1 MSTINQLLE
10 SANPWQSLQGD
21 ATRLANKWAKSGLL
35 EGLSGFD
42 KSNMSMLLE
51 NQAKELIVETNTT
64 AGATS
69 GFTTGQ
75 GYQWAGVALP
85 MVRKIFGQVVAK
97 EFVSVQP
104 MQMPTGLIF
113 YLDFQYG
120 TTKTPFTS
128 GDSLYGTPAPGF
140 GNSNFDNL
148 AQGGYYGAGR
158 FGYSRNEFSAS
169 GISASAV
176 TAITTGSNFYL
187 INFDSNYINSCNAGQ
202 IFQVVIQNSGVN
214 TAAINAGIAIGY
226 TTSSVDTFGVQAF
239 YFTSGSIITA
249 NSILA
254 DYTTI
259 TNTATTFYVSGT
271 AAAINNLTASAATSS
286 GGSIYWLK
294 QGSMNPFNVGD
305 YESGNNPLASPNLL
319 SYNDIEF
326 PELNIKLVSDSI
338 TAETRKL
345 KAQWTPEFAQDLNA
359 YQNLDAEAE
368 LTSMLSE
375 QISMEIDLEILG
387 MLITGAAASNTQYW
401 SAQVGNQINSTG
413 TAFTSNT
420 SGVYYNQMS
429 WFQTL
434 GIKLQKVSNLIH
446 QKTLR
451 GGANFMVISPSVA
464 TILES
469 IPGFAADNTDAETMK
484 YAFGVQKIG
493 SINGRYKVYK
503 NPYMK
508 WNTILLGY
516 KGTQFLETG
525 AVYAPYVPLIM
536 TPLIYDPTTFTP
548 RKGVMTRY
556 AKKMLRPDYYGKI
569 EVADLQVV

>member
-10 SANPWQSLQGD
+10 SANPWQSMQNG
-21 ATRLANKWAKSGLL
+21 AARLASKWTKSGLL
-35 EGLSGFD
+35 EGLKGYD
-42 KSNMSMLLE
+42 KSNMSILLE
-51 NQAKELIVETNTT
+51 NQAKELITETNNTG
-64 AGATS
+64 GATS
-69 GFTTGQ
+69 GFQTGQ

-120 TTKTPFTS
+120 TTKAPFTA
-128 GDSLYGTPAPGF
+128 GDSMYGTNSANF
-140 GNSNFDNL
+140 GNSDFDNL
-148 AQGGYYGAGR
+148 AEGGYYGAGR
-158 FGYSRNEFSAS
+158 FGYTRNEFSAS
-169 GISASAV
+169 GITPASA
-176 TAITTGSNFYL
+176 TALTSATFYQ
-187 INFDSNYINSCNAGQ
+187 INFDSRYSASVASPDGTAPVFEVVVPNYALTASGQFSSAAEYYAGVDKNA
-202 IFQVVIQNSGVN
+202 IS
-214 TAAINAGIAIGY
+214 
-226 TTSSVDTFGVQAF
+226 AF
-239 YFTSGSIITA
+239 YLSSATDLVTP
-249 NSILA
+249 
-254 DYTTI
+254 TTI
-259 TNTATTFYVSGT
+259 IAEYTKIDATNTTFYVAANSAISG
-271 AAAINNLTASAATSS
+271 AIAGGLATD
-286 GGSIYWLK
+286 YKVFFLK
-294 QGSMNPFNVGD
+294 QGSINPFNVGD
-305 YESGNNPLASPNLL
+305 YEDGNSLASNNVL
-319 SYNDIEF
+319 STNIDF
-326 PELNIKLVSDSI
+326 PELNVKLVSDSI

-387 MLITGAAASNTQYW
+387 MLLAGASPSNTEYW
-401 SAQVGNQINSTG
+401 SAKVGNNYQAGSNT
-413 TAFTSNT
+413 FVSNT

-434 GIKLQKVSNLIH
+434 GIKLQKISNSIH

-451 GGANFMVISPSVA
+451 GGANFMVVSPAVS

-484 YAFGVQKIG
+484 YAFGVQKI
-493 SINGRYKVYK
+493 SAVNGRYKVYK
-503 NPYMK
+503 NPYMRN
-508 WNTILLGY
+508 NTILLGY
-516 KGTQFLETG
+516 KGGQFLETG

-569 EVADLQVV
+569 VVADLDII

>member
-10 SANPWQSLQGD
+10 SANPWQSMQSD
-21 ATRLANKWAKSGLL
+21 AARLSSKWGKSGLL
-35 EGLSGFD
+35 EGLKGYD
-42 KSNMSMLLE
+42 KSNMSILLE
-51 NQAKELIVETNTT
+51 NQAKELIVETNNT
-64 AGATS
+64 AGTTS

-120 TTKTPFTS
+120 TTKAPFTA
-128 GDSLYGTPAPGF
+128 GDSMYGTNSANF
-140 GNSNFDNL
+140 GKSDFDNL
-148 AQGGYYGAGR
+148 AEGGYYGAGR
-158 FGYSRNEFSAS
+158 FGYTRNEFSSSGATAS
-169 GISASAV
+169 PTV
-176 TAITTGSNFYL
+176 TVVSGSQFYR
-187 INFDSNYINSCNAGQ
+187 INFDSRYSASQAAGG
-202 IFQVVIQNSGVN
+202 IYELAFSN
-214 TAAINAGIAIGY
+214 TAINTDAPANATYNTASLDTLAI
-226 TTSSVDTFGVQAF
+226 SAF
-239 YFTSGSIITA
+239 YISSGS
-249 NSILA
+249 
-254 DYTTI
+254 TI
-259 TNTATTFYVSGT
+259 TPANVLAEYTKIDNTTTTFYV
-271 AAAINNLTASAATSS
+271 TASAATQAALAA
-286 GGSIYWLK
+286 GDYKVFFFK
-294 QGSMNPFNVGD
+294 QGSINPFNVGD
-305 YESGNNPLASPNLL
+305 YEDGNSLASNNVL
-319 SYNDIEF
+319 SSNIDF
-326 PELNIKLVSDSI
+326 PELNVKLVSDSI

-387 MLITGAAASNTQYW
+387 MLLAGAAPSNTEYW
-401 SAQVGNQINSTG
+401 SAKVGNQYQSGTNS
-413 TAFTSNT
+413 FVSNT
-420 SGVYYNQMS
+420 NGVYYNQMS

-434 GIKLQKVSNLIH
+434 GIKLQKISNSIH

-451 GGANFMVISPSVA
+451 GGANFMVISPAVS

-493 SINGRYKVYK
+493 AINGRYKVYK

-508 WNTILLGY
+508 NNTILLGY
-516 KGTQFLETG
+516 KGGQFLETG

-536 TPLIYDPTTFTP
+536 TPLIYDPQTFTP

-569 EVADLQVV
+569 VVADLDIV

>member
-10 SANPWQSLQGD
+10 SANPWQSMQSD
-21 ATRLANKWAKSGLL
+21 AARLSSKWGKSGLL
-35 EGLSGFD
+35 EGLKGYD
-42 KSNMSMLLE
+42 KSNMSILLE
-51 NQAKELIVETNTT
+51 NQAKELIVETNNT
-64 AGATS
+64 AGTTS

-120 TTKTPFTS
+120 TTKAPFS
-128 GDSLYGTPAPGF
+128 AGDSMYGTNSANF
-140 GNSNFDNL
+140 GKSDFDNL
-148 AQGGYYGAGR
+148 AEGGYYGAGR
-158 FGYSRNEFSAS
+158 FGYTRNEFSAS
-169 GISASAV
+169 AVTASAV
-176 TAITTGSNFYL
+176 SAVTSATFYK
-187 INFDSNYINSCNAGQ
+187 INFDSRFSASVAAGQ
-202 IFQVVIQNSGVN
+202 IHEVVIANS
-214 TAAINAGIAIGY
+214 TINAKAIAGGIASGY
-226 TTSSVDTFGVQAF
+226 TTASVDTLGVSAF
-239 YFTSGSIITA
+239 YLTSGSIGA
-249 NSILA
+249 DKVLA
-254 DYTTI
+254 EYTYI
-259 TNTATTFYVSGT
+259 NNTNTVFYV
-271 AAAINNLTASAATSS
+271 TASAAIANALTGSS
-286 GGSIYWLK
+286 ADAKVFFLK
-294 QGSMNPFNVGD
+294 QGSINPFNVGD
-305 YESGNNPLASPNLL
+305 YEDGNSLASNNVL
-319 SYNDIEF
+319 SSNIDF
-326 PELNIKLVSDSI
+326 PELNVKLVSDSI

-387 MLITGAAASNTQYW
+387 MLLAGAAPSNTEYW
-401 SAQVGNQINSTG
+401 SAKVGNQYQAGTNS
-413 TAFTSNT
+413 FVSNT
-420 SGVYYNQMS
+420 NGVYYNQMS

-434 GIKLQKVSNLIH
+434 GIKLQKISNSIH

-451 GGANFMVISPSVA
+451 GGANFMVISPAVS

-493 SINGRYKVYK
+493 AINGRYKVYK

-508 WNTILLGY
+508 NNTILLGY
-516 KGTQFLETG
+516 KGGQFLETG

-536 TPLIYDPTTFTP
+536 TPLIYDPQTFTP

-569 EVADLQVV
+569 VVADLDIV

>member
-120 TTKTPFTS
+120 TTKAPFTA
-128 GDSLYGTPAPGF
+128 GDSMYGTPAPGF

-158 FGYSRNEFSAS
+158 FGYSRNEYSAS
-169 GISASAV
+169 GVSASGV
-176 TAITTGSNFYL
+176 TQITTGSTFYL

-202 IFQVVIQNSGVN
+202 IYQVVIQNSGVN
-214 TAAINAGIAIGY
+214 TAAIAAGIASGY

-319 SYNDIEF
+319 SYSDIEF

-338 TAETRKL
+338 SAETRKL

-401 SAQVGNQINSTG
+401 SAQVGNQINSNG

-493 SINGRYKVYK
+493 SVNGRYKVYK

>member
-10 SANPWQSLQGD
+10 SANPWQSMQND
-21 ATRLANKWAKSGLL
+21 ASRLANKWAKSGLL
-35 EGLSGFD
+35 EGLSGYD
-42 KSNMSMLLE
+42 KTNMSMLLE
-51 NQAKELIVETNTT
+51 NQAKELIVESNNTG
-64 AGATS
+64 GATS

-120 TTKTPFTS
+120 TTKAPFTD
-128 GDSLYGTPAPGF
+128 GDSMYGTRAAGF

-148 AQGGYYGAGR
+148 AEGGYYGAGR
-158 FGYSRNEFSAS
+158 FGYTLNEFSSSATVSGSATALAS
-169 GISASAV
+169 S
-176 TAITTGSNFYL
+176 TFYK
-187 INFDSNYINSCNAGQ
+187 INFDSRYSASMAAGQ
-202 IFQVVIQNSGVN
+202 IYEVVFANSAINSAAPAGATYN
-214 TAAINAGIAIGY
+214 TA
-226 TTSSVDTFGVQAF
+226 SVDTTAIQAF
-239 YFTSGSIITA
+239 YYTSGSTITA
-249 NSILA
+249 NSILS
-254 DYTTI
+254 DYTRI
-259 TNTATTFYVSGT
+259 DGTNTTFYV
-271 AAAINNLTASAATSS
+271 TASANPVAGAQSK
-286 GGSIYWLK
+286 IFFFK
-294 QGSMNPFNVGD
+294 KGSMNPFNVGD
-305 YESGNNPLASPNLL
+305 YEDGNSLAANNVL
-319 SYNDIEF
+319 SSNIDF
-326 PELNIKLVSDSI
+326 PELNIKLISDSI

-387 MLITGAAASNTQYW
+387 MLFVGAAASNTEYW
-401 SAQVGNQINSTG
+401 SARVGQQINGNG

-420 SGVYYNQMS
+420 AGVYYNQMS

-434 GIKLQKVSNLIH
+434 GIKLQKISNSIH

-451 GGANFMVISPSVA
+451 GGANFMVISPAVS

-469 IPGFAADNTDAETMK
+469 IPGFASDNTDAETMK

-508 WNTILLGY
+508 TNTILLGY
-516 KGTQFLETG
+516 KGNQFLETG

-536 TPLIYDPTTFTP
+536 TPLIYDPVTFTP

-569 EVADLQVV
+569 VVADLDVI

>member
-10 SANPWQSLQGD
+10 SANPWQSMQSD
-21 ATRLANKWAKSGLL
+21 AARLSSKWGKSGLL
-35 EGLSGFD
+35 EGLKGYD
-42 KSNMSMLLE
+42 KSNMSILLE
-51 NQAKELIVETNTT
+51 NQAKELIIETNNT
-64 AGATS
+64 AGTTS

-120 TTKTPFTS
+120 TTKAPFTA
-128 GDSLYGTPAPGF
+128 GDSMYGTNSANF
-140 GNSNFDNL
+140 GKSDFDNL
-148 AQGGYYGAGR
+148 AEGGYYGAGR
-158 FGYSRNEFSAS
+158 FGYTRNEFSAS
-169 GISASAV
+169 AVTASAV
-176 TAITTGSNFYL
+176 SVVNSAAFYK
-187 INFDSNYINSCNAGQ
+187 INFDSRFSASVAAGQ
-202 IFQVVIQNSGVN
+202 IHEVVIANS
-214 TAAINAGIAIGY
+214 TINAKAIAGGIASGY
-226 TTSSVDTFGVQAF
+226 TTASVDTLGVSAF
-239 YFTSGSIITA
+239 YLTSGSIGA
-249 NSILA
+249 DKVLA
-254 DYTTI
+254 EYTYI
-259 TNTATTFYVSGT
+259 NNTNTVFYV
-271 AAAINNLTASAATSS
+271 TASAAIANALTGSS
-286 GGSIYWLK
+286 ADAKVFFLK
-294 QGSMNPFNVGD
+294 QGSINPFNVGD
-305 YESGNNPLASPNLL
+305 YEDGNSLASNNVL
-319 SYNDIEF
+319 SSNIDF
-326 PELNIKLVSDSI
+326 PELNVKLVSDSI

-387 MLITGAAASNTQYW
+387 MLLAGAAPSNTEYW
-401 SAQVGNQINSTG
+401 SAKVGNQYQAGTNS
-413 TAFTSNT
+413 FVSNT
-420 SGVYYNQMS
+420 NGVYYNQMS

-434 GIKLQKVSNLIH
+434 GIKLQKISNSIH

-451 GGANFMVISPSVA
+451 GGANFMVISPAVS

-493 SINGRYKVYK
+493 AINGRYKVYK

-508 WNTILLGY
+508 NNTILLGY
-516 KGTQFLETG
+516 KGGQFLETG

-536 TPLIYDPTTFTP
+536 TPLIYDPQTFTP

-569 EVADLQVV
+569 AVADLNVV

>member
-10 SANPWQSLQGD
+10 SANPWQSMQNG
-21 ATRLANKWAKSGLL
+21 AARLASKWTKSGLL
-35 EGLSGFD
+35 EGLKGYD
-42 KSNMSMLLE
+42 KSNMSILLE
-51 NQAKELIVETNTT
+51 NQAKELITEANTT

-120 TTKTPFTS
+120 TTKAPFS
-128 GDSLYGTPAPGF
+128 AGDSMYGTNSANF
-140 GNSNFDNL
+140 GNSDFDNL
-148 AQGGYYGAGR
+148 AEGGYYGAGR
-158 FGYSRNEFSAS
+158 FGYTRNEFSAS
-169 GISASAV
+169 AVTASAV
-176 TAITTGSNFYL
+176 SALDNSTFYK
-187 INFDSNYINSCNAGQ
+187 INFDSRFSASVASGEIHEVTVANSTINAK
-202 IFQVVIQNSGVN
+202 
-214 TAAINAGIAIGY
+214 AIAAGIASGY
-226 TTSSVDTFGVQAF
+226 STTSVDTLGVSAF
-239 YFTSGSIITA
+239 YLTSGSITA
-249 NSILA
+249 DKVLA
-254 DYTTI
+254 EYTYI
-259 TNTATTFYVSGT
+259 NNTNTVFYVT
-271 AAAINNLTASAATSS
+271 ASAVIASALTASAADAKVFF
-286 GGSIYWLK
+286 LK
-294 QGSMNPFNVGD
+294 QGSINPFNVGD
-305 YESGNNPLASPNLL
+305 YEDSNSLASNNVL
-319 SYNDIEF
+319 STNIDF
-326 PELNIKLVSDSI
+326 PELNVKLVSDSI

-387 MLITGAAASNTQYW
+387 MLLAGAAPSNTEYW
-401 SAQVGNQINSTG
+401 SAKVGNNYQAGTNS
-413 TAFTSNT
+413 FVSNT
-420 SGVYYNQMS
+420 NGVYYNQMS

-434 GIKLQKVSNLIH
+434 GIKLQKISNSIH

-451 GGANFMVISPSVA
+451 GGANFMVVSPAVS

-493 SINGRYKVYK
+493 AVNGRYKVYK
-503 NPYMK
+503 NPYMRN
-508 WNTILLGY
+508 NTILLGY
-516 KGTQFLETG
+516 KGGQFLETG

-569 EVADLQVV
+569 VVADLDII